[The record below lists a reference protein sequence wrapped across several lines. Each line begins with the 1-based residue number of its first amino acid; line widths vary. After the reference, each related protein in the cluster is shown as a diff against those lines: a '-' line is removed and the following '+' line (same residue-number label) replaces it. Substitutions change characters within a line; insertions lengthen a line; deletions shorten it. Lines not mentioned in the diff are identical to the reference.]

1 MSRSHCND
9 DAAGDVRCCDI
20 LVIVVVAAIAAVN
33 VVDAIIL
40 RRETTSAQ

>member
-1 MSRSHCND
+1 MNIQFFPKR
-9 DAAGDVRCCDI
+9 AGI
-20 LVIVVVAAIAAVN
+20 VN